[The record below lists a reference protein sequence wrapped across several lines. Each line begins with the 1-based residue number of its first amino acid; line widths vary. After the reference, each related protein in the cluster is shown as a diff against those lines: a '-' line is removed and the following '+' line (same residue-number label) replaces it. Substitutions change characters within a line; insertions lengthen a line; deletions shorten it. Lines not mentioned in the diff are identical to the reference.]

1 MPKEI
6 ISEIIGGVTKYA
18 KEINEKK
25 INAAIILAAIILGI
39 FLNWGNA
46 ETVIFTIFIASI
58 LNPISSRYFA
68 APALFFLA
76 LTPLLLILDRQEK
89 AEEFAIYAY
98 YFLVIALISGF
109 QEIRKENS
117 DKIL

>member
-6 ISEIIGGVTKYA
+6 ISEITSEVIKYVRA
-18 KEINEKK
+18 INEKK
-25 INAAIILAAIILGI
+25 IKVAIILGI
-39 FLNWGNA
+39 YLNWGNA
-46 ETVIFTIFIASI
+46 ETIIFAIFIASI
-58 LNPISSRYFA
+58 LNPVNSRYFA

-76 LTPLLLILDRQEK
+76 LTPFLLILNRQEK

>member
-6 ISEIIGGVTKYA
+6 ISEITSEVIKYVRA
-18 KEINEKK
+18 INEKK
-25 INAAIILAAIILGI
+25 IKVAIIMAAIILGI
-39 FLNWGNA
+39 YLNWGNA
-46 ETVIFTIFIASI
+46 ETIIFAIFIASI
-58 LNPISSRYFA
+58 LNPVNSRYFA

-76 LTPLLLILDRQEK
+76 LTPFLLILNRQEK